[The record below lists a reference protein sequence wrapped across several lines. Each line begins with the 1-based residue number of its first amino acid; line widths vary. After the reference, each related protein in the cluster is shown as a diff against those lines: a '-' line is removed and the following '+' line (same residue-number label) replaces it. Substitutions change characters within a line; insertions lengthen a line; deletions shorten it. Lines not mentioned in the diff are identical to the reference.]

1 MKNKRRSFVGG
12 AVILGAVGILIKA
25 LGAVFRIPLANIIGD
40 DGMGYYQT
48 AYPIYVLFLTI
59 ATAGIP
65 TAVSRMVAE
74 RYAKDKPYEAY
85 RVFRTSSKLLF
96 ATGLVSASI
105 LFFGA
110 GAITSAIKE
119 PDAIY
124 CMRAIAPALIF
135 VPLMGSYRGFFQGRQ
150 DMRPTATSQFVEQL
164 FRVICGLALTV
175 ILLPKG
181 LPMAAA
187 GASFGATAGGFFGF
201 LAMLVIYFRNKAGI
215 EAEISTLDRTP
226 DETTASIVKTIIFIA
241 VPITIG
247 ASIMPI
253 ITSIDT
259 ALVKSRLMTLGY
271 SSAEARALY
280 GQLTGMAQPIINL
293 PQVLTQAVSVSLV
306 PVIASSYKRG
316 DTEFMEENIVLS
328 IRYAMMIAMPCAFG
342 LMVMSTPI
350 MLMLYPAQPEAA
362 VGAANCLE
370 VLAVGVI
377 FLSIV
382 HATTG
387 TLQGI
392 GKQHI
397 PVLNLVIGAVCKIFL
412 TMTLTGIGWLNIRG
426 AAVGTVAAYGVAAG
440 LNLIAIKRY
449 TGVTVGFT
457 QAYRKPI
464 EESFA
469 MGLVAS
475 LLTYFLKQF
484 GVGNAVAC
492 LIGIAAGAVVYVF
505 RVFQTR
511 MISIEE
517 LEDMED
523 VGDLKITR
531 LLIKIYDKF
540 IPKDF
545 M

>member
-1 MKNKRRSFVGG
+1 MKNKKRSFVGG

-370 VLAVGVI
+370 VLAIGVI

-382 HATTG
+382 HAT
-387 TLQGI
+387 
-392 GKQHI
+392 
-397 PVLNLVIGAVCKIFL
+397 
-412 TMTLTGIGWLNIRG
+412 
-426 AAVGTVAAYGVAAG
+426 
-440 LNLIAIKRY
+440 
-449 TGVTVGFT
+449 
-457 QAYRKPI
+457 
-464 EESFA
+464 
-469 MGLVAS
+469 
-475 LLTYFLKQF
+475 
-484 GVGNAVAC
+484 
-492 LIGIAAGAVVYVF
+492 
-505 RVFQTR
+505 
-511 MISIEE
+511 
-517 LEDMED
+517 
-523 VGDLKITR
+523 
-531 LLIKIYDKF
+531 
-540 IPKDF
+540 
-545 M
+545 

>member
-1 MKNKRRSFVGG
+1 MKKKKSFVGG
-12 AVILGAVGILIKA
+12 AMILGAVGILIKV
-25 LGAVFRIPLANIIGD
+25 LGAAFRIPLGNIIGD

-74 RYAKDKPYEAY
+74 RYAQDKPYEAY

-96 ATGLVSASI
+96 ATGLISASI

-110 GAITSAIKE
+110 GAITSFIKE

-150 DMRPTATSQFVEQL
+150 DMRPTAISQFVEQF
-164 FRVICGLALTV
+164 FRVAFGLSLTV
-175 ILLPKG
+175 ILLDKG
-181 LPMAAA
+181 LPVAAA
-187 GASFGATAGGFFGF
+187 GASSGATFGGLFGF
-201 LAMLVIYFRNKAGI
+201 IAILFIYLKNKKNI
-215 EAEISTLDRTP
+215 DAEISTISH
-226 DETTASIVKTIIFIA
+226 EAEESSSSIIKTIIMIA

-259 ALVKSRLMTLGY
+259 VVVKSRLMTLGY
-271 SSAEARALY
+271 SSDEARALY

-293 PQVLTQAVSVSLV
+293 PQVLTQAVSMSLV

-316 DTEFMEENIVLS
+316 DSEFMKENIVLS
-328 IRYAMMIAMPCAFG
+328 IRYAMIVAMPCAFG
-342 LMVMSTPI
+342 MMFRAGPI
-350 MLMLYPAQPEAA
+350 MKLLYPRQPEAA
-362 VGAANCLE
+362 LGASNCLE
-370 VLAVGVI
+370 ILAIGVV

-392 GKQHI
+392 GKQHV
-397 PVLNLVIGAVCKIFL
+397 PVINLCIGAVCKVFL
-412 TMTLTGIGWLNIRG
+412 TIALTGVQALNIRG
-426 AAVGTVAAYGVAAG
+426 AAIGTVFAYGMAAA
-440 LNLIAIKRY
+440 LNLLAVKRY
-449 TGVTVGFT
+449 TGVTVSFNT
-457 QAYRKPI
+457 AYRKPI

-469 MGLVAS
+469 MGFVAVMLNWILVNYTPIDS
-475 LLTYFLKQF
+475 RI
-484 GVGNAVAC
+484 AC
-492 LIGIAAGAVVYVF
+492 LLGVFAGAAVYVF
-505 RVFQTR
+505 RLFNAKL
-511 MISIEE
+511 ISIEE

-523 VGDLKITR
+523 VASSRLVR

-540 IPKDF
+540 ASDK
-545 M
+545 